1 MVTIEKMHNREP
13 TKYNLKFI
21 GCTTSFANAQ
31 FFTQRRKERKV
42 KESQS
47 KLCASA
53 PFREISFLSCTPSIA
68 R

>member
-1 MVTIEKMHNREP
+1 MHNREP

-42 KESQS
+42 KESQANFAPLRLFVRFHFCHMHPFNCQL
-47 KLCASA
+47 KL
-53 PFREISFLSCTPSIA
+53 LG
-68 R
+68 